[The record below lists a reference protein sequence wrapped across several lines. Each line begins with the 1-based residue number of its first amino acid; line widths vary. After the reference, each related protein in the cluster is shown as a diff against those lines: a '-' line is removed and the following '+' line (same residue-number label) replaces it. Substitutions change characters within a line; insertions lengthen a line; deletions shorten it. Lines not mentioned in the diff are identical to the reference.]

1 MLVQTRKRQ
10 TLNRQV
16 HDLSDLMS
24 VYECNYIR
32 LRQLIPD
39 FESLADCCV
48 SRVTGAL
55 DLHLQ
60 VLERS
65 KYTTTL
71 KLTYQFTDELG
82 RFPAPDLQVR
92 FYHDARLAEVLSCG
106 RTRGKRTAWYDRNR
120 MQYSLDERWHINRFL
135 QKWLGYCLRQ
145 GHRYVAKD
153 KSADIRWSEMLGALG
168 ACAGEK

>member
-16 HDLSDLMS
+16 HDLADLMS

-39 FESLADCCV
+39 FESLADHCV

-55 DLHLQ
+55 DLHLR
-60 VLERS
+60 VIERS

-71 KLTYQFTDELG
+71 KLTYLFADELG

-106 RTRGKRTAWYDRNR
+106 RKRGRRTAWYDRNR
-120 MQYSLDERWHINRFL
+120 MRYSLDERWHINRFL

-145 GHRYVAKD
+145 GHRYVADD
-153 KSADIRWSEMLGALG
+153 KAADLSWSAMIDSLGASPG
-168 ACAGEK
+168 KE